1 MSLLT
6 ADPLPT
12 PVTPWDRV
20 LHDVLV
26 GMFEASPVH
35 AGFAGYHLVDD
46 RWPDLSEAGRAAR
59 LAMLDRHAATVAA
72 LDESQLSPDE
82 RIDRAILL
90 EQIEKD
96 RFGDAVMRDEAWD
109 ALTVVYLLGAGLFAL
124 LAREYA
130 PWSHRGAAF
139 AGRVETLPAVLQA
152 AVDGLTGLPGR
163 PVSLLHLETA
173 LTQLSGVTDLMQEGL
188 AEARTRAAAGDS
200 PELVTRIEAAVE
212 AASAA
217 VETFRADL
225 DVQVRPRASG
235 DGRLGEA
242 LFAQKLR
249 YTLSSDMTPD
259 QLLQRAWRD
268 HAAVR
273 AEMLR
278 LSRELWST
286 WLPDA
291 PLPVVEPGDGDAETN
306 LVREVLDAIATE
318 HQQPA
323 DLLDWCRDEVARIE
337 AFCRDAGIIGLT
349 DEPLSIIWTPVFL
362 RAYGR
367 AFLDAPGPLDQGL
380 QSHFFITP
388 PADDASAE
396 SIESYM
402 REDND
407 RMLRLLCIHEGVPG
421 HYLQGAWS
429 SRSSSLVRTVFSDG
443 MFAEG
448 WAVYVEQ
455 VMMDLGYGADDPALL
470 LIHWKMTLRAITN
483 AILDVETHCRG
494 LTEEGALDLM
504 VRQAFQEA
512 DEARAKWLRAR
523 LTSTQLS
530 TYYMGCAEMFDL
542 EVEARVR
549 AAIAA
554 GGSAADV
561 PPQRIIGGVGATP
574 GFDYRT
580 HLESVIS
587 HGTPPIRW
595 VGRILA
601 DGAATPTT

>member
-1 MSLLT
+1 M
-6 ADPLPT
+6 
-12 PVTPWDRV
+12 
-20 LHDVLV
+20 
-26 GMFEASPVH
+26 H

-59 LAMLDRHAATVAA
+59 LAMLERHAATVAA

-90 EQIEKD
+90 EQIEKA
-96 RFGDAVMRDEAWD
+96 RFGDAAMRDEAWD

-152 AVDGLTGLPGR
+152 AIDGLTGLPGR

-173 LTQLSGVTDLMQEGL
+173 LAQLSGVSGPDAGGSRGG
-188 AEARTRAAAGDS
+188 AHAGRRGRFPGARHAHRGCRRRT
-200 PELVTRIEAAVE
+200 
-212 AASAA
+212 ASAA

-278 LSRELWST
+278 LSRELWPT
-286 WLPDA
+286 WLPEV

-388 PADDASAE
+388 PADDASAGV
-396 SIESYM
+396 
-402 REDND
+402 D
-407 RMLRLLCIHEGVPG
+407 RVLHARGQRPDAPAAVHPRGRPWPLPPGRLV
-421 HYLQGAWS
+421 
-429 SRSSSLVRTVFSDG
+429 
-443 MFAEG
+443 
-448 WAVYVEQ
+448 
-455 VMMDLGYGADDPALL
+455 
-470 LIHWKMTLRAITN
+470 
-483 AILDVETHCRG
+483 
-494 LTEEGALDLM
+494 
-504 VRQAFQEA
+504 
-512 DEARAKWLRAR
+512 
-523 LTSTQLS
+523 
-530 TYYMGCAEMFDL
+530 
-542 EVEARVR
+542 
-549 AAIAA
+549 
-554 GGSAADV
+554 
-561 PPQRIIGGVGATP
+561 
-574 GFDYRT
+574 
-580 HLESVIS
+580 ESVVIARPDDLQRR
-587 HGTPPIRW
+587 HVRGGLGGLR
-595 VGRILA
+595 GA
-601 DGAATPTT
+601 GDDGSGLRRRRSGPAAHPLEDDAARHHQRHP